1 MENKHNLK
9 CDYCEKTE
17 TCKGSHPEGCFL
29 ENQII
34 NYEKNLAI
42 QFGRWLLKNAISEDK
57 GEGLCWYFDNKPY
70 NNKELFNLW
79 DENFRSV

>member
-17 TCKGSHPEGCFL
+17 ICKGSYPEGCFL

-42 QFGRWLLKNAISEDK
+42 QFGLK
-57 GEGLCWYFDNKPY
+57 G
-70 NNKELFNLW
+70 
-79 DENFRSV
+79 